1 VFIALLRWKH
11 IQRVLVAW
19 RVCKSRTPI
28 LGQFSCCRRNS
39 QASALQNRTYVTQ
52 NKLKPVYD
60 VGLELFLST
69 VLRSGDVSGRT
80 RGVMLEQIK
89 AERMGEAL
97 DVPLMRSAVR
107 MLVDLGLNSTRIYEN
122 VFEGPFLTETDAF
135 YRQESARNY
144 ADMPVAAYL
153 EYAEQRHREEQRRLD
168 DFLYHSSRSKLM
180 QLTSK
185 CLLFDHGVELIE
197 V

>member
-1 VFIALLRWKH
+1 M
-11 IQRVLVAW
+11 
-19 RVCKSRTPI
+19 
-28 LGQFSCCRRNS
+28 
-39 QASALQNRTYVTQ
+39 QNRTYVTQ